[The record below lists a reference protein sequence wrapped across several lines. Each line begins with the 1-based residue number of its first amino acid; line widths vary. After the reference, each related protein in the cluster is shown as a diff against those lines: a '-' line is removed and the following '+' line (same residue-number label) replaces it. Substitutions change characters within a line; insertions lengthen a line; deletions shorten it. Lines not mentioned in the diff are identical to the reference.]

1 MSSADHRTS
10 RRSALRAL
18 ALASALQLVL
28 GGCLRPMYGPAN
40 DGSNVTADL
49 SGIIVDELPD
59 RLGHYLVQE
68 VRFAL
73 DGSGAE
79 SGTPRY
85 RLSMT
90 ATETVQ
96 SAIVNTSTGRATA
109 ATLHVRVVYTLK
121 SLPGEKSI
129 HDGTAI
135 MTASYDRGPQRF
147 ASVRAARDAEIRIAK
162 TLADQIRTRL
172 AAYFA
177 TRRG

>member
-1 MSSADHRTS
+1 MSWDDRKTS
-10 RRSALRAL
+10 RRNALRAL
-18 ALASALQLVL
+18 ALATALPLVL
-28 GGCLRPMYGPAN
+28 GGCLRPLYGPAA
-40 DGSNVTADL
+40 DGSTITPELA
-49 SGIIVDELPD
+49 GIIVDELPD

-73 DGSGAE
+73 DGSGNDNA
-79 SGTPRY
+79 TPRY

-109 ATLHVRVVYTLK
+109 ATLVVRVNFSLK
-121 SLPGEKSI
+121 SLPGETEILS
-129 HDGTAI
+129 GTAS
-135 MTASYDRGPQRF
+135 MTGSYDRGPQRF

-162 TLADQIRTRL
+162 TMADQIRTRL